1 MNICDNIVSIENN
14 QVKCGSTVWMTEGSF
29 YAMRTT
35 FANSTGD
42 KVYCESCQQGSKF
55 SASDS

>member
-14 QVKCGSTVWMTEGSF
+14 QVKCGSTVWMTESSF

-42 KVYCESCQQGSKF
+42 KVYCVSCQQGSKS